1 MVFTIPNYL
10 KILHMFELLF
20 KPFSLSHPEKMA
32 LGKGKKKEK
41 EEIKSTQRRGQ
52 RAEAYYI

>member
-1 MVFTIPNYL
+1 
-10 KILHMFELLF
+10 MFELLF